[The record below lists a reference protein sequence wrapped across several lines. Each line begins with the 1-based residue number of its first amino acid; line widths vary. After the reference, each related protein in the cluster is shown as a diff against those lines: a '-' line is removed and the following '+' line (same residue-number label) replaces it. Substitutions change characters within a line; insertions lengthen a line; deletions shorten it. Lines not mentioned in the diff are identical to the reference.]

1 VDPASPDLRGAVGSI
16 DPDNIHAGVKQH
28 GHLSWLLPGGAECR
42 NDLGS
47 TDGGAWHGRSLMEA
61 SYPRMTRVL
70 GKSGRGRVGAFVGGR
85 LTDLVRVSGSTH
97 EVTCIG
103 GFTFD
108 VD

>member
-1 VDPASPDLRGAVGSI
+1 
-16 DPDNIHAGVKQH
+16 
-28 GHLSWLLPGGAECR
+28 
-42 NDLGS
+42 
-47 TDGGAWHGRSLMEA
+47 
-61 SYPRMTRVL
+61 MTRVL

-97 EVTCIG
+97 EATCIG